1 MFTAVHLKGS
11 IALLGFIYRLL
22 EMFSG
27 AKAISITAGLQSR
40 LPGLLPMEVVGGEV
54 LRLPWESIN
63 EVVFMRSKQI
73 HLLAQ
78 EKGANYG

>member
-1 MFTAVHLKGS
+1 
-11 IALLGFIYRLL
+11 
-22 EMFSG
+22 MFSG